1 MEARRVKDALAAFLE
16 AGTWHGSLEPAN
28 AILAAHAEIAN
39 SSVYAAAV
47 LGDEAGVCRFGALDP
62 ANATTKGG
70 PRTCDALTYLCFSNY
85 LRLDPER
92 SDAFV
97 RAAKALLDAGAS
109 AHTGFYDK
117 GRQFESAIYGAAG
130 VAHHAELTRLLLEH
144 GADPND
150 GETPYH
156 TPEGYDNAALH
167 VLVESGKLSA
177 DSLATML
184 ARKHDW
190 HDSDGVRCLL
200 EHGADPNRMTR
211 WGRTAL
217 QQAVLRDN
225 GVEIVETLLDHG
237 ADPRPVAA
245 MAARRGRGDLLDL
258 LASRGI
264 PIELHGADRLLAAA
278 ARNDT
283 AAVQAIAES
292 DPGLVQL
299 IIADGGRILTDFARN
314 GNTEGVRRLLDLG
327 VDASARLEEDDVY
340 WNLAKGSTALHAA
353 AWLARADTVKL
364 LIERGAPIDA
374 KDAKGRTALVFAV
387 CACVDSYW
395 TYRRSPESVAALLGA
410 GASVDGVAYP
420 CGYAEV
426 DELLARYS

>member
-1 MEARRVKDALAAFLE
+1 MEARRLKEALAAFLE

-47 LGDEAGVCRFGALDP
+47 LGDEAGVCRFVALDP

-156 TPEGYDNAALH
+156 TPEGYDNAALY
-167 VLVESGKLSA
+167 VLVESGKLNA

-190 HDSDGVRCLL
+190 HDYDGVRYLL
-200 EHGADPNRMTR
+200 EHGADPNRVTR
-211 WGRTAL
+211 WGRTAM
-217 QQAVLRDN
+217 QQALTRDN
-225 GVEIVETLLDHG
+225 GAEIVEALMDHG

-245 MAARRGRGDLLDL
+245 MAARLGRGDVLDL
-258 LASRGI
+258 LERRGM
-264 PIELHGADRLLAAA
+264 PIELSGLDRLLAACA
-278 ARNDT
+278 KNEPVSAG
-283 AAVQAIAES
+283 VQQI
-292 DPGLVQL
+292 V
-299 IIADGGRILTDFARN
+299 ADGPQILSAFARN
-314 GNTEGVRRLLDLG
+314 GNTAGVGRLLDLG
-327 VDASARLEEDDVY
+327 VGAGGRLAEADVY
-340 WNLAKGSTALHAA
+340 WDLAKDSTALHAA
-353 AWLARADTVKL
+353 AWLAHHDTVKL
-364 LIERGAPIDA
+364 LIERGAPVNA
-374 KDAKGRTALVFAV
+374 VDAKGRTALMLAV
-387 CACVDSYW
+387 RACVDSYW
-395 TYRRSPESVAALLGA
+395 MRRRSPESVEALLAA

-426 DELLARYS
+426 DELLAQYS